1 MLSKKYF
8 ASVAAAL
15 LVLFSGVAVF
25 AQTAPVRG
33 RVELKKADGTTEP
46 VAGAKIDVYRTDAKG
61 KAPSAKTNKKGEFAF
76 AGLTLGQTFV
86 LVASGE
92 KIAPGMRPNVK
103 AGFEDV
109 VITVNEGDG
118 KVLTEAEVR
127 AAINGEAPANNTAA
141 ANNTT
146 ATPAATPAPANNQ
159 NPADSGLTPEEVK
172 KAQDDAKKMT
182 PEELKK
188 AQDEAKKAQAEYEKK
203 KAEVEAGNKKIT
215 ESNAI
220 VKASLE
226 EGNKAFDGKN
236 YDLAVSKYDEGI
248 AASPDFVGSAPVL
261 LNNKA
266 TVLVV
271 RATNNYN
278 TAVKAGNEAKA
289 AAMPGIKKDYEDA
302 ANSATKALEI
312 LKTAPAGDPKQKDY
326 DAQKATALLQR
337 KEAYRLMAKT
347 GADRTKGKEA
357 ITAFEEYLAV
367 ENDPKKKLDTMV
379 AYGEALQDAND
390 FSGAVAEYEKV
401 LAQDPNNVE
410 ALAGAGLSLVTVG
423 YESGDKVKF
432 QQAANY
438 LQKFDDLAPANHR
451 YKADGSI
458 KATIE
463 TLKNEQKVTPQKVTT
478 TKKKS

>member
-15 LVLFSGVAVF
+15 LVLIGSTAVF

-103 AGFEDV
+103 GGQEEI
-109 VITVNEGDG
+109 VITVSEGDG

-127 AAINGEAPANNTAA
+127 DALSGKAPANNNTAA
-141 ANNTT
+141 TPTT
-146 ATPAATPAPANNQ
+146 PTPTATPAPANNEQ
-159 NPADSGLTPEEVK
+159 SVASN
-172 KAQDDAKKMT
+172 MT

-188 AQDEAKKAQAEYEKK
+188 AQEEAKKAQAEYEKE
-203 KAEVEAGNKKIT
+203 KARVEAGNKKIL
-215 ESNAI
+215 ESNAV
-220 VKASLE
+220 VKASLD
-226 EGNKAFDGKN
+226 EGNKAFDAKN
-236 YDLAVSKYDEGI
+236 YDLAVTKYDEGI
-248 AASPDFVGSAPVL
+248 TASPDFIGSAPVL
-261 LNNKA
+261 LTNKA

-278 TAVKAGNEAKA
+278 TAVKGGKEAKD

-302 ANSATKALEI
+302 AIAANKALEI
-312 LKTAPAGDPKQKDY
+312 LKTAPASDPN
-326 DAQKATALLQR
+326 QKAYDTQKASALLQR
-337 KEAYRLMAKT
+337 KEAYRLIAKT
-347 GADRTKGKEA
+347 GADRSKGKDA
-357 ITAFEEYLAV
+357 ITAFEEYLVV
-367 ENDPKKKLDTMV
+367 ETDPKKKLDTMV

-390 FSGAVAEYEKV
+390 FAGAVAEYEKV

-423 YESGDKVKF
+423 YESGDKAKF

-451 YKADGSI
+451 YKSDGSI